1 MILPDNKQVQP
12 GVVKRMREIRDEIGL
27 KIMNMTWEEQLAF
40 FRGAV
45 DRRNELR
52 KQQEAA
58 NETNSD

>member
-40 FRGAV
+40 FRKGTEEM
-45 DRRNELR
+45 NELR
-52 KQQEAA
+52 KQQESA